1 MKPLKTVLLAAQLAL
16 LALATTPAPA
26 AEIEVEVQGV
36 DGALR
41 DNVLAFL
48 SLSRFSGFAE
58 IDQDVVDRLARRA
71 EREAAQ
77 ALRPFGYYSPRIA
90 VQTEP
95 VAGGWRAVVAIEPG
109 EPVVLVAADVRVTGP
124 GQDEPFLAAA
134 LAASPLKPGQRLNH
148 AAYEQTKGDLQRT
161 AASHGYLDA
170 SWRRAEL
177 AVDVDR
183 LEARATLEL
192 ETGERYRF
200 GPTTVEQGFL
210 DADLVQRYLRYRE
223 GDWYD
228 ATLLLRTQFALDDS
242 EYFSVVE
249 VLPEPRDRAAKLA
262 PIRIAAQP
270 NHRHRYR
277 VGVGYAT
284 DTETRIRLGWTDR
297 RLNRRGHRLTAE
309 ATYANVEQA
318 VELGYTIPWE
328 DPALEKLAFTLKT
341 GRRDEGD
348 VETRGT
354 SLYAGLTEVQG
365 RWQRVLFANLDYV
378 EERLPIE
385 PRIVGASPLNRRNT
399 LVVPGISYALL
410 PPGFLRAADIGRGLY
425 AELSGS
431 TGVLGSDSDF
441 VRLVLRDERRLAL
454 GGPWQLLLR
463 GELGTSAVADFQEL
477 PAKYRFFAGGD
488 RSVRGYGYQ
497 ELSPTDAEGNKI
509 GGRHMLAL
517 SVEIERGLPRNLAGA
532 AFVDAGNA
540 FNKFGDGLEYSVG
553 LGLRYRLP
561 FVSIGLDV
569 AQSLSDSRQ
578 SPRLHLNFA
587 PIL

>member
-1 MKPLKTVLLAAQLAL
+1 MRKRLLPAAALLAL
-16 LALATTPAPA
+16 LALAPWLASA
-26 AEIEVEVQGV
+26 AEIKVEVKGV
-36 DGALR
+36 DGTLR
-41 DNVLAFL
+41 DNVIAFL

-58 IDQDVVDRLARRA
+58 LDQDMVDRLARRA

-77 ALRPFGYYSPRIA
+77 ALRPFGYYGPTVA

-95 VAGGWRAVVAIEPG
+95 VAGGWKAVVSVEPG

-124 GQDEPFLAAA
+124 GQAEPFFASA
-134 LAASPLKPGQRLNH
+134 LAGSALKPGQRLSH
-148 AAYEQTKGDLQRT
+148 SAYEQTKGDLQRT

-170 SWRRAEL
+170 SWKRAEL

-210 DADLVQRYLRYRE
+210 DPDLVQRYLRYRE

-228 ATLLLRTQFALDDS
+228 ATELLRTQFALDDS

-249 VLPEPRDRAAKLA
+249 VLPQPRDRAAKVA
-262 PIRIAAQP
+262 PIRIAAQR
-270 NHRHRYR
+270 NNRHRYR

-284 DTETRIRLGWTDR
+284 DTETRVRLGWTDR
-297 RLNRRGHRLTAE
+297 QFNSRGHRLTAE
-309 ATYANVEQA
+309 ATYANIEQGI
-318 VELGYTIPWE
+318 ELGYTIPWE
-328 DPALEKLAFTLKT
+328 DPALEKLAFTIRT
-341 GRRDEGD
+341 GQRDEGD
-348 VETRGT
+348 VETTGT
-354 SLYAGLTEVQG
+354 SLYGGLTEVLG

-378 EERLPIE
+378 EDRLPIE
-385 PRIVGASPLNRRNT
+385 PRIAGSEPVSRRST
-399 LVVPGISYALL
+399 LIVPGISYALL
-410 PPGFLRAADIGRGLY
+410 PPGFLRAADVGRGLY

-441 VRLVLRDERRLAL
+441 VRLVVRDERRLPL
-454 GGPWQLLLR
+454 GGPWHLLLR
-463 GELGTSAVADFQEL
+463 GEVGTSAVGDFQEL
-477 PAKYRFFAGGD
+477 PAKYRFFTGGD

-509 GGRHMLAL
+509 GGRHMLAV
-517 SVEIERGLPRNLAGA
+517 SAEIERELPRNLAVA

-540 FNKFGDGLEYSVG
+540 FDKFGDDLEYSVG

-561 FVSIGLDV
+561 FVSVGVDV
-569 AQSLSDSRQ
+569 AQSVSDSSQ
-578 SPRLHLNFA
+578 SPRLHLNFT